1 MPPRTRV
8 RRRSEGDDGM
18 SNDPQGR
25 ALRARI
31 KAGDTVDTWALMI
44 VAITGPGDLPG
55 EVLTSTSGI
64 ILPRTDEPLHQ
75 DLANMLRNKMVFIYE
90 SEHQPERPGWALAT
104 DREICP
110 HEALGDSLI
119 PLGEP
124 RIVYELLRS
133 ADAEECRWVSTQ
145 EREQRQPGFW

>member
-8 RRRSEGDDGM
+8 RRRSDGDDGM

-31 KAGDTVDTWALMI
+31 KAGDTADTWALMT
-44 VAITGPGDLPG
+44 VTITGPSDLPG
-55 EVLTSTSGI
+55 EVITETNGFI
-64 ILPRTDEPLHQ
+64 VPRAGDELKP
-75 DLANMLRNKMVFIYE
+75 DLADMLPGKMVFIYE
-90 SEHQPERPGWALAT
+90 SDNQVDRPGWALAT
-104 DREICP
+104 DREICL

-124 RIVYELLRS
+124 RTVHDLLRS
-133 ADAEECRWVSTQ
+133 AGAEECRWVSTQ
-145 EREQRQPGFW
+145 EREQRQPDFW

>member
-8 RRRSEGDDGM
+8 RRRADGDDGM
-18 SNDPQGR
+18 SNDPEGR

-31 KAGDTVDTWALMI
+31 KAGDTADTWAVMI

-55 EVLTSTSGI
+55 EVITETNGI
-64 ILPRTDEPLHQ
+64 ILPRSTEELPLEMA
-75 DLANMLRNKMVFIYE
+75 DRLNNKMVFIYE
-90 SEHQPERPGWALAT
+90 SEHQKDRPGWAVAT
-104 DREICP
+104 NREICH

-124 RIVYELLRS
+124 RTMYDLLRS
-133 ADAEECRWVSTQ
+133 AGAEECRWVSTL
-145 EREQRQPGFW
+145 ERKQRQPGFW

>member
-1 MPPRTRV
+1 MPPRPRV
-8 RRRSEGDDGM
+8 RRRSDGDDGM

-31 KAGDTVDTWALMI
+31 KAGDKANTWALMI

-55 EVLTSTSGI
+55 EVITETTGLFV
-64 ILPRTDEPLHQ
+64 PRTGDELPHE
-75 DLANMLRNKMVFIYE
+75 LADRLINKMVFIYE
-90 SEHQPERPGWALAT
+90 SEHQENRPGWAVAT
-104 DREICP
+104 DREICH

-119 PLGEP
+119 PIGEP
-124 RIVYELLRS
+124 RYIYDLLRS
-133 ADAEECRWVSTQ
+133 AGAEECRWVSTQ